1 RNALHAA
8 PALRGYNVSM
18 RVGINAHLLSF
29 SGSYRQA
36 GLSRYI
42 DELLFELPRVA
53 PDLQITG
60 FTGNEAPPAS
70 ALARRPSN
78 LTLAPSRFP
87 TQRAPVR
94 IAWEQA
100 VLPGAALRHRLDLL
114 HCPVNVRPLLSPCPT
129 VVTIHDLVFLRS
141 PQSFH
146 PAKRRYLS
154 AMTGWSARH
163 ASHVIAVS
171 DSTRQDVIDLLGV
184 RPSRVTTVHNGV
196 GEQFKPLDAAERS
209 AFQAQQGI
217 VGRTILYV
225 GTLEPRKNLPM
236 LIRAFARLS
245 EDPAFE
251 DVKLYIGGSKGWYYE
266 EIFATAER
274 LGLTQSGRV
283 TFLGRV
289 PDEQLP
295 LWYNVATVV
304 AYPSLYEGFGLP
316 ALEAM
321 SCGTPVLASNA
332 SSLPEVVGSG
342 GLLLDPADD
351 AAWLDALRAV
361 LSDDALRA
369 DLAGKALKQ
378 AAAFSWTR
386 SARETAEVYRWV
398 QNRRG
403 SKQSEQLGARRR

>member
-1 RNALHAA
+1 M
-8 PALRGYNVSM
+8 YNVSM

-42 DELLFELPRVA
+42 DELLFQLPGVA
-53 PDLQITG
+53 PDLQFTG
-60 FTGNEAPPAS
+60 FMGNEALPEA
-70 ALARRPSN
+70 ARARVPEN
-78 LTLAPSRFP
+78 LTFARSRFP
-87 TQRAPVR
+87 THRAPVR
-94 IAWEQA
+94 IAWEQV

-114 HCPVNVRPLLSPCPT
+114 HCPVNVRPVLSPCPT

-141 PQSFH
+141 PENLH

-163 ASHVIAVS
+163 ASHVITVS
-171 DSTRQDVIDLLGV
+171 ESTRRDVIELFGV
-184 RPSRVTTVHNGV
+184 PPRRVTTVHNGV
-196 GEQFKPLDAAERS
+196 GEQFRPASASEREAFKAE
-209 AFQAQQGI
+209 QGI
-217 VGRTILYV
+217 TGRVVLYV

-236 LIRAFARLS
+236 LIRAFAELVK
-245 EDPAFE
+245 DPSLQ
-251 DVKLYIGGSKGWYYE
+251 DVKLYIGGSKGWYYN

-274 LGLTQSGRV
+274 LGLTKSGRV

-321 SCGTPVLASNA
+321 SCGTPVLASNTSA
-332 SSLPEVVGSG
+332 LPEVVGDA
-342 GLLLDPADD
+342 GLLLDPSDEG
-351 AAWLDALRAV
+351 AWLDGMKQV
-361 LSDDALRA
+361 LSDEQLR
-369 DLAGKALKQ
+369 DELAVKAREQ
-378 AAAFSWTR
+378 ASRFSWDR
-386 SARETAEVYRWV
+386 SARETVVVYRRV
-398 QNRRG
+398 LHA
-403 SKQSEQLGARRR
+403 SART

>member
-1 RNALHAA
+1 
-8 PALRGYNVSM
+8 M

-42 DELLFELPRVA
+42 DELLFQLPAVA
-53 PDLQITG
+53 PDLQFTG
-60 FTGNEAPPAS
+60 FTGNEALPEA
-70 ALARRPSN
+70 AQARRPKN
-78 LTLAPSRFP
+78 LSFARSRFP
-87 TQRAPVR
+87 TRRAPVR
-94 IAWEQA
+94 IAWEQL

-114 HCPVNVRPLLSPCPT
+114 HCPVNVRPVISSCPT

-141 PQSFH
+141 PESFH

-163 ASHVIAVS
+163 ATHVIAVS
-171 DSTRQDVIDLLGV
+171 ESTRRDVIELLGV
-184 RPSRVTTVHNGV
+184 PPARVTTVHNGV
-196 GEQFKPLDAAERS
+196 GEQFRPVSAAERD
-209 AFQAQQGI
+209 AFRAQQGI
-217 VGRTILYV
+217 TGRILLYV

-236 LIRAFARLS
+236 LIRAFAALV
-245 EDPAFE
+245 EDPAMQ
-251 DVKLYIGGSKGWYYE
+251 DVKLYVGGSKGWYYD

-274 LGLTQSGRV
+274 VGLTHSGRV

-321 SCGTPVLASNA
+321 SCGTPVLASNTSA
-332 SSLPEVVGSG
+332 LPEVVGGG
-342 GLLLDPADD
+342 GLLLDPGDEAV
-351 AAWLDALRAV
+351 WLGAMRRV
-361 LSDDALRA
+361 LSDEQLWAELSA
-369 DLAGKALKQ
+369 KAVEQ
-378 AAAFSWTR
+378 ASGFSWDR
-386 SARETAEVYRWV
+386 SARETVAVYRRV
-398 QNRRG
+398 LQKRG
-403 SKQSEQLGARRR
+403 QRSSRHAGAR

>member
-1 RNALHAA
+1 
-8 PALRGYNVSM
+8 M

-53 PDLQITG
+53 PDLQVIG
-60 FTGNEAPPAS
+60 FTGNEALPPS
-70 ALARRPSN
+70 VLARRPHN
-78 LTLAPSRFP
+78 LVLAPSRFP
-87 TQRAPVR
+87 TRRAPVR

-114 HCPVNVRPLLSPCPT
+114 HCPVNVRPVLSPCPT

-141 PQSFH
+141 PESFH

-171 DSTRQDVIDLLGV
+171 ESTRQDVIDLLGV
-184 RPSRVTTVHNGV
+184 RPNRVTTVRNGV
-196 GEQFKPLDAAERS
+196 GEQFKPLPPDERAAFR
-209 AFQAQQGI
+209 AQHGI
-217 VGRTILYV
+217 SGRAVLYV

-236 LIRAFARLS
+236 LIRAFALLA

-251 DVKLYIGGSKGWYYE
+251 DVTLYIGGSKGWHYD

-274 LGLTQSGRV
+274 LGLTSSGRV

-321 SCGTPVLASNA
+321 SCGTPVLASNTSA
-332 SSLPEVVGSG
+332 LPEVVGDG
-342 GLLLDPADD
+342 GLLLDPAGG

-361 LSDDALRA
+361 LSDASLRA
-369 DLAGKALKQ
+369 ALAEKALKQ
-378 AAAFSWTR
+378 AAGFSWSR
-386 SARETAEVYRWV
+386 SARETAEVYRRV
-398 QNRRG
+398 LHRRDNRQTGRV
-403 SKQSEQLGARRR
+403 GARRR